1 MIEFAAPMYAAAA
14 AVAIPLLLHIAHRR
28 RYQRVRWGAMRFL
41 QHILVDRSRRL
52 AFENWLLLAI
62 RSLLILCLVGALMRP
77 QLTLR
82 AAGLG
87 DLIPRS
93 GRTAAV
99 LVIDDG
105 LSTTSPHD
113 APAISRMKALAH
125 AYLDTL
131 RPGDEVTILPY
142 SQLSQPLA
150 DPLVDLA
157 AAHQAID
164 HLQPTALAGDVP
176 GLLEAGLDRFAV
188 HLNPEA
194 ELVLVS
200 DGRSRAYGLEDAE
213 RWVRLRTRLQTQDD
227 APLGSRLRPHLIILQ
242 PPAPA
247 QAPSNVAVDAV
258 SVDRSLLPPGMPVTI
273 SATVRLEGAQAATGL
288 LVRLLIDGRAVEER
302 PLALAAGDQD
312 TLVFSYLF
320 PSAGS
325 HLIEVAVAG
334 AHDAFP
340 DDDHRSLA
348 VEVESSLPVLLVEGR
363 PGRGLEGSLGLVAAA
378 LAPDAPETDAARADA
393 GAGAAAGTGAASS
406 VDLFQPLRCGVSG
419 LTDER
424 LSQVRVV
431 VLGDVP
437 ALDAGAVSALER
449 FVAAGGGVLVVAGED
464 TDNDIADRF
473 WWRGGDGFLPARLG
487 VITESV
493 PGQHPRLVDA
503 AASTL
508 SELARAGQEPWNG
521 ISVARRHPLEDL
533 SADTRT
539 LLALEDGGPLLIDR
553 LRGRGRVALLGC
565 GLDGRDSDL
574 PLRPV
579 FVPLMR
585 SLATWLGGA
594 VLPNRNLLAG
604 DALAWLPPAAA
615 AGAWPLTADAP
626 HGGSIALT
634 PSTWAGRPALVSQP
648 LAEPG
653 SYTIHEPSR
662 GVTVYFQVGIDPSIS
677 HLAALDESRLDT
689 ALAGVPRHVV
699 HQPRHVA
706 ELFTAAGN
714 RSWDLWQALAA
725 LAGLLLVLES
735 LCTWSMARPRSA
747 SRALDGA

>member
-1 MIEFAAPMYAAAA
+1 MIEFAAPMYVAGA

-41 QHILVDRSRRL
+41 QRILVDRSRRL
-52 AFENWLLLAI
+52 AFENWLLLLI
-62 RSLLILCLVGALMRP
+62 RSLVIACLVGALMRP

-113 APAISRMKALAH
+113 APALTRMKLLAH

-150 DPLVDLA
+150 DPLVDLG
-157 AAHQAID
+157 AAHQAIN
-164 HLQPTALAGDVP
+164 HLQATALAGDVP

-194 ELVLVS
+194 ELVLIS
-200 DGRSRAYGLEDAE
+200 DGRARSYGLDDAE
-213 RWVRLRTRLQTQDD
+213 RWVRLRARLQTQDD

-247 QAPSNVAVDAV
+247 QALVNVSVDAV
-258 SVDRSLLPPGMPVTI
+258 GVDRSLLPPGMPVTI
-273 SATVRLEGAQAATGL
+273 SATVRLEGPAPATGL
-288 LVRLLIDGRAVEER
+288 LVRLLIDSRAVEER
-302 PLALAAGDQD
+302 PLSLAPGEQD

-320 PSAGS
+320 PSPGS
-325 HLIEVAVAG
+325 HLIEVAIAG

-340 DDDHRSLA
+340 DDDHRALA

-363 PGRGLEGSLGLVAAA
+363 PGHGLDGSLGLVAAA
-378 LAPDAPETDAARADA
+378 LAPDAPEPDAVRMP
-393 GAGAAAGTGAASS
+393 TGAAPAANAGH
-406 VDLFQPLRCGVSG
+406 DLFQPLRCGVSG

-431 VLGDVP
+431 MLGDVP

-487 VITESV
+487 VIAESG

-503 AASTL
+503 GSSTL

-521 ISVARRHPLEDL
+521 VSVARCHPLEDL

-539 LLALEDGGPLLIDR
+539 LLALDDGSALLIDR

-565 GLDGRDSDL
+565 GLDGHDSDL
-574 PLRPV
+574 PFRPV

-594 VLPNRNLLAG
+594 VLPSRNLLAG

-615 AGAWPLTADAP
+615 AGAWPLAADGP
-626 HGGSIALT
+626 HGGSIALA
-634 PSTWAGRPALVSQP
+634 PSTWAGRPALVSPP
-648 LAEPG
+648 LGEPG
-653 SYTIHEPSR
+653 TYTIHEPSR
-662 GVTVYFQVGIDPSIS
+662 GATVYFQVGIDPAIS
-677 HLAALDESRLDT
+677 QLAALDEQRLDV

-714 RSWDLWQALAA
+714 RSWDLWQALVA
-725 LAGLLLVLES
+725 LVGLLLLLES
-735 LCTWSMARPRSA
+735 LCSWSMARARDAPRTA
-747 SRALDGA
+747 DGA

>member
-105 LSTTSPHD
+105 LSTTTPHE
-113 APAISRMKALAH
+113 APALARMKLLAH

-150 DPLVDLA
+150 DPLVDLG

-200 DGRSRAYGLEDAE
+200 DSRSRAFGLEDGE
-213 RWVRLRTRLQTQDD
+213 RWARVRTRLQTQDD

-242 PPAPA
+242 PPVPA
-247 QAPSNVAVDAV
+247 QAPVNVSVDAV
-258 SVDRSLLPPGMPVTI
+258 GVDRSLLPPGMPVTI
-273 SATVRLEGAQAATGL
+273 SATVRLEGPQAATGL

-302 PLALAAGDQD
+302 PLALAPGDQD

-320 PSAGS
+320 PSPGS

-363 PGRGLEGSLGLVAAA
+363 PGIGLDGSLGLVAAA
-378 LAPDAPETDAARADA
+378 LAPDAGEGDAARADA
-393 GAGAAAGTGAASS
+393 ASGVGGAGT
-406 VDLFQPLRCGVSG
+406 VQDLFQPLRCGVSG

-473 WWRGGDGFLPARLG
+473 WWRGGDGFLPARRG
-487 VITESV
+487 VITETV
-493 PGQHPRLVDA
+493 PGQHPRLVDSS
-503 AASTL
+503 ASTL

-521 ISVARRHPLEDL
+521 VAVARRHPLEDL

-539 LLALEDGGPLLIDR
+539 LLALDDGTALLIDR
-553 LRGRGRVALLGC
+553 LRGRGRVALLAC

-626 HGGSIALT
+626 HGGSVALT
-634 PSTWAGRPALVSQP
+634 PSTWAGRPALVSAP

-653 SYTIHEPSR
+653 TYTIHEPSR
-662 GVTVYFQVGIDPSIS
+662 GATVYFQVGIDPAIS
-677 HLAALDESRLDT
+677 HLASLDETRLDS

-725 LAGLLLVLES
+725 LAGVLLLFES
-735 LCTWSMARPRSA
+735 LCTWSMVRPRGA
-747 SRALDGA
+747 RRPVDGA